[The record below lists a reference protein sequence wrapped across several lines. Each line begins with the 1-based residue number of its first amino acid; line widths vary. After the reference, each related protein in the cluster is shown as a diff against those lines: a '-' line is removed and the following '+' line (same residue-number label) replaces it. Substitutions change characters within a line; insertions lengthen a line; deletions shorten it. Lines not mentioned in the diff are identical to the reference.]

1 MVWPLKWGEVLAVRL
16 AVIKGSPGIFIALYP
31 GYRERLVYRF
41 GLVGLFFALPIGD
54 EPPKLSPSYEELKPM
69 IGMKN
74 VPIGLFMTDLNE
86 VSRLEPLYNWLSRE
100 GQTTKPG
107 PHPYRL

>member
-1 MVWPLKWGEVLAVRL
+1 L
-16 AVIKGSPGIFIALYP
+16 SDS
-31 GYRERLVYRF
+31 
-41 GLVGLFFALPIGD
+41 FALLIGD

-69 IGMKN
+69 IRMKN

-86 VSRLEPLYNWLSRE
+86 VSRLEPLYNLLSRE